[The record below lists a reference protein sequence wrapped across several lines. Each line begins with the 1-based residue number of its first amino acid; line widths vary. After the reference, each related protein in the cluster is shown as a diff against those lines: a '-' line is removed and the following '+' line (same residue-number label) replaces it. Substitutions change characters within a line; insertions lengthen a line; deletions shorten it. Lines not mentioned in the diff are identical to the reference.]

1 MEINLIFHLFG
12 LEVKRMILYFKIN
25 QDYMLINKLSFMVD
39 ISLILTAFIGYKE
52 MPIYPKVHMV

>member
-1 MEINLIFHLFG
+1 MEINLIFHLFE

-39 ISLILTAFIGYKE
+39 ILRILTVFIGYKE
-52 MPIYPKVHMV
+52 MPIYPKAHMV

>member
-39 ISLILTAFIGYKE
+39 ILRILTVFIGYKE
-52 MPIYPKVHMV
+52 MPIYPKAHMV